1 MEAPKIK
8 FVFDRKHNADKSK
21 TGKVDL
27 RITYNYKQKFISTG
41 ISVLPSQWLTN
52 PKDGNHIRGTGADM
66 EQNAILAKMRTK
78 VYKIVSD
85 MLERG
90 RVDISAIPELLKRQ
104 NVDMTFL
111 DYVFK
116 RMEAKRKQI
125 TDHTHKSY
133 VTMFNKLSEFGK
145 IKYFSDVTQG
155 NIRALSEW
163 LHAYQRTETDSYGRS
178 IKKAY
183 SQATI
188 YKITSN
194 LSLFISDAVVD
205 GYLDENPYVTKR
217 MNENKGATR
226 IDQYLTK
233 DEVAMIEKSEMPT
246 KSLSEAR
253 DLFLVQCYTGMA
265 YIDLMTYDFTRHKE
279 KNGLELCSGCRHKTG
294 VEFAFVMTDKAREI
308 LRKYGYVLPKL
319 PNQKYNIKLKLVAD
333 AAKIDKPLT
342 SHMGRRTAGSIWLN
356 DGIPVEIVSRCLGHS
371 SIAMTQRAYAKILDN
386 TIMEAFKGVF
396 ANNKKSG

>member
-1 MEAPKIK
+1 METPKIK
-8 FVFDRKHNADKSK
+8 FVFDRKHTASKSK
-21 TGKVDL
+21 QGKIDL
-27 RITYNYKQKFISTG
+27 RITFDYKQKFISTG
-41 ISVLPSQWLTN
+41 LAVLPSQWTDA
-52 PKDGNHIRGTGADM
+52 PKDGNHIKGTGADM
-66 EQNAILAKMRTK
+66 EQNAILSEMRK
-78 VYKIVSD
+78 KALKIVSD
-85 MLERG
+85 MLENG
-90 RVDISAIPELLKRQ
+90 RVDISAVPVLMKRQ
-104 NVDMTFL
+104 NVGMTFL

-116 RMEAKRKQI
+116 RMEVKKKQI

-133 VTMFNKLSEFGK
+133 VTTFNKLSEFGK
-145 IKYFSDVTQG
+145 IKFFTDVTQG
-155 NIRALSEW
+155 NIRAFSEW
-163 LHAYQRTETDSYGRS
+163 LHAYERAETDKYGRS
-178 IKKAY
+178 IKKRY

-265 YIDLMTYDFTRHKE
+265 YIDLMTYDFTRHRA
-279 KNGLELCSGCRHKTG
+279 NTGLELCSGCRHKTG
-294 VEFAFVMTDKAREI
+294 VEFAFVMTDRARAI
-308 LRKYGYVLPKL
+308 LEKYDYFLPKV

-342 SHMGRRTAGSIWLN
+342 SHMGRRTAGSVWLN
-356 DGIPVEIVSRCLGHS
+356 DGIPVEVVSRCLGHS
-371 SIAMTQRAYAKILDN
+371 SIAMTQRAYAKILDK
-386 TIMEAFKGVF
+386 TIIEAFCKTEQ
-396 ANNKKSG
+396 